1 MEKLGTAEQKLADFI
16 YEKPE
21 VVVKL
26 LQKYGYDISVKT
38 ATLSQI
44 YDLTFKAIIVDSNVG
59 LTNDLSVAYD
69 TDMELNAGAIVGAVI
84 GAFTSLI
91 TAQMQSDTAKKN
103 RQAQYNITLAT
114 LSSDE
119 KLANEKLRSDTENA
133 RTGILANSLLQ
144 YRQSLQTESTARLKD
159 TWLYVTGLGIGL
171 GIIFGVYLISKR

>member
-1 MEKLGTAEQKLADFI
+1 MEKLGTVEQKLADFI

-26 LQKYGYDISVKT
+26 LQKYGYNISVDT
-38 ATLSQI
+38 ATLSKI
-44 YDLTFKAIIVDSNVG
+44 NELTFKAIIVDSNIDFA
-59 LTNDLSVAYD
+59 NDM
-69 TDMELNAGAIVGAVI
+69 DMAVSNDIELNAVGAILGV
-84 GAFTSLI
+84 FTSLI
-91 TAQMQSDTAKKN
+91 TSQMQSDTAKKN

-133 RTGILANSLLQ
+133 RTGILANSMLQ
-144 YRQSLQTESTARLKD
+144 YRTSLQTESTARLKD

-171 GIIFGVYLISKR
+171 GVLFGVYLISKR

>member
-26 LQKYGYDISVKT
+26 LQKYGYDISVET

-44 YDLTFKAIIVDSNVG
+44 YELTFKAIIVDSNIDFA
-59 LTNDLSVAYD
+59 NDM
-69 TDMELNAGAIVGAVI
+69 DMAFANDIELNAVGAILNV
-84 GAFTSLI
+84 FTSII
-91 TAQMQSDTAKKN
+91 TSQMQSDTAKKN

-114 LSSDE
+114 LSADE

-133 RTGILANSLLQ
+133 RTGILANSMLE
-144 YRQSLQTESTARLKD
+144 YRKTLQTESTARLKD

>member
-26 LQKYGYDISVKT
+26 LQKYGYDISVST
-38 ATLSQI
+38 ATLQQI
-44 YDLTFKAIIVDSNVG
+44 YELTFKAIIVDSNVDFA
-59 LTNDLSVAYD
+59 NDMDIAVS
-69 TDMELNAGAIVGAVI
+69 TDMELNVVGALL
-84 GAFTSLI
+84 GTFTSII
-91 TAQMQSDTAKKN
+91 TAGMQSDTAKKN

-114 LSSDE
+114 LTSNE
-119 KLANEKLRSDTENA
+119 KLASEKLRSDTENA